1 MKRYQ
6 IVLVIICSFTIRTAA
21 QEHQPIK
28 PSELHQRISTQIAKS
43 IQTMNEETKRDGAD
57 KKPRHET
64 IYVSEKHG
72 VVSNDHKETVETEEE
87 RSVVSNLLRLTEGNK
102 RFVSGSLKR
111 KDLSSQRAA
120 TANGQTPFAIVV
132 TCSDS
137 RVPPELIFDESIGQL
152 FVIRLAGNVVD
163 SLALGSIEYAVEH
176 LHAHTLVILGHES
189 CGAVKATIAGGT
201 VPPNIGSI
209 VRRIAPAVAKV
220 REKKTEEKELLSE
233 CIKENVHGQ
242 IGLTMKM
249 SPILFDAMVKGELLV
264 LGGIYDLASG
274 KVRFLTGE

>member
-1 MKRYQ
+1 MKSYR
-6 IVLVIICSFTIRTAA
+6 IVVIIICSFTLRLSA
-21 QEHQPIK
+21 QEHQAVDA
-28 PSELHQRISTQIAKS
+28 SELHQRISTQISKS
-43 IQTMNEETKRDGAD
+43 IQTMNEEKKRDGTD
-57 KKPRHET
+57 KKPRQET

-72 VVSNDHKETVETEEE
+72 LTPAAHREEVEVEEE
-87 RSVVSNLLRLTEGNK
+87 RSIVSNLLRLTEGNK

-111 KDLSSQRAA
+111 KDLAAQRMA

-137 RVPPELIFDESIGQL
+137 RVPPEMIFDESIGQL

-176 LHAHTLVILGHES
+176 LHSHTLVVLGHES
-189 CGAVKATIAGGT
+189 CGAVKATIQGGT
-201 VPPNIGSI
+201 VPPNIFSI
-209 VRRIAPAVAKV
+209 VRRISPAVAKV
-220 REKKTEEKELLSE
+220 REKKVEEKELLSE
-233 CIKENVHGQ
+233 SIKENVHEQ
-242 IGLTMKM
+242 IRRSMSM

-264 LGGIYDLASG
+264 LGGVYDLASG